1 MSGDP
6 LHGELYMG
14 IRETKTQ
21 PWMVDIAVT
30 AVLILLSP
38 SSDSIYDRAG
48 DAALNIF
55 LVKSLTKVLKKE
67 DQS

>member
-1 MSGDP
+1 
-6 LHGELYMG
+6 MG

-30 AVLILLSP
+30 AVFVLLSP

-48 DAALNIF
+48 DAALNMF
-55 LVKSLTKVLKKE
+55 LVKSWTKVLKKE
-67 DQS
+67 DQL